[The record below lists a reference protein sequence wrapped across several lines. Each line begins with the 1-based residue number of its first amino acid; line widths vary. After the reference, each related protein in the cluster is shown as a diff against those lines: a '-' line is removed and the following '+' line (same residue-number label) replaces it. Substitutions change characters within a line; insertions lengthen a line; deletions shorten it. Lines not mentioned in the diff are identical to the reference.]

1 MINEGRSPKVRD
13 HPRIRGTN
21 SFTSAVRLAT
31 VGSPPHTRDKSV
43 ETNVAK
49 TEKRITPAYAG
60 QIYGSMPTS
69 ENDGDHPRI
78 RGTNKAEVPLL
89 SHPIGSPPHTRDKF
103 FFVLAIS
110 DSLRITPAYA
120 GQIHPVAMTVVLLV
134 GSPPHTRDKLTAPPL
149 FPCPFRITP
158 AYAGQIS

>member
-1 MINEGRSPKVRD
+1 M
-13 HPRIRGTN
+13 
-21 SFTSAVRLAT
+21 
-31 VGSPPHTRDKSV
+31 
-43 ETNVAK
+43 AK

-158 AYAGQIS
+158 AYAGQIRHSLILLILFEDHPRIRGTNLIRLVSVTAFSGSPPHTRDK